1 MIGRA
6 LARVV
11 MVPLGLLIAAAVAM
25 FVIGSLG
32 LERLTQELHR
42 TGDGG
47 GILGTVFG
55 AAWGIF
61 KNWGTVSRMLSALTI
76 TPVLLLVIA
85 GEVARLRSAMYYVL
99 GGGLALG
106 LIPLL
111 ARVEAGGA
119 LQLPAATIWQVFATG
134 GFAAGFVYWLIAGR
148 SA

>member
-6 LARVV
+6 LARIV
-11 MVPLGLLIAAAVAM
+11 MVPLGLVLAGLVAA

-32 LERLTQELHR
+32 LERLTQEVHR
-42 TGDGG
+42 GGDIVGAGG
-47 GILGTVFG
+47 VV
-55 AAWGIF
+55 WGVL
-61 KNWGTVSRMLSALTI
+61 KNWGTFTRLVTALTI
-76 TPVLLLVIA
+76 VPVLLLVII

-106 LIPLL
+106 VIPLL
-111 ARVEAGGA
+111 ARVEAGGTY
-119 LQLPAATIWQVFATG
+119 QLPASVIWQVFATG